1 MKTSLADVPI
11 LDLIL
16 RQLPLESRLLHVAAL
31 AGRKVFTTSL
41 GIEDQVLTAAIAR
54 SGSDIDV
61 VTLETGRLFPET
73 LALIEESERRFGIA
87 ITRYLPDEAVVAAYV
102 AQYGRDGFYES
113 VAARHACCD
122 VRKLRPLARALD
134 GAAIWITGVRRGQS
148 AARAETPLVEWD
160 EARGLLKV
168 NPLADRTLEQIRAY
182 AFANDVPLNPLHERG
197 YPSIGCEPCTRAIK
211 PGESERAGRWW
222 WEQDQTRECGLHVKS
237 SQSPVPPPEPRVH
250 QPT

>member
-1 MKTSLADVPI
+1 MKTSATDAPI
-11 LDLIL
+11 LALIL

-31 AGRKVFTTSL
+31 GGRKVFTTSL

-54 SGSDIDV
+54 SGSDIDI
-61 VTLETGRLFPET
+61 VTLETGRLFAQT
-73 LALIEESERRFGIA
+73 LALIEETESRFGIE
-87 ITRYLPDEAVVAAYV
+87 ITRFLPDESELDGYV
-102 AQYGRDGFYES
+102 ARFGRDGFYDS
-113 VAARHACCD
+113 VEARHACCD

-134 GAAIWITGVRRGQS
+134 GAGVWVTGVRRGQS

-168 NPLADRTLEQIRAY
+168 NPLADRTLDQIKAY
-182 AFANDVPLNPLHERG
+182 AFANDVPLNPLHEKG

-237 SQSPVPPPEPRVH
+237 SSSPVPPPEPRVH